1 MKDLIQTLSTND
13 PLSTLIGILLAL
25 SVPIMML
32 LVALTSALLSWLTD
46 NINSLLYKGKYQK

>member
-1 MKDLIQTLSTND
+1 MKDLIPTLSTAN
-13 PLSTLIGILLAL
+13 LAGVLLAL